1 MPVTPYLTFNGN
13 CREALEYYAD
23 VFRLPGPEPMTFGQV
38 PPEEGSHIPSEM
50 KDLVM
55 HARLIIHG
63 TPIMFSDAIPS
74 SPVVFGKNVT
84 LAITSDDLEKLQRE
98 FALIR
103 KEGRVISEFQQT
115 FFSPAYG
122 VVEDKFGVEWQFSYD
137 DGSVI
142 R

>member
-1 MPVTPYLTFNGN
+1 MPVNPYLTFNGN
-13 CREALEYYAD
+13 CREAIEYYAD

-38 PPEEGSHIPSEM
+38 PPEEGSTIPPEM

-55 HARLIIHG
+55 HAHLNIHG
-63 TPIMFSDAIPS
+63 TPVLFSDAFPQ

-84 LAITSDDLEKLQRE
+84 LAITSDDLDRLHKE
-98 FALIR
+98 FAALR
-103 KEGRVISEFQQT
+103 EGGRVIMDFQKT

-122 VVEDKFGVEWQFSYD
+122 VVEDKYGVEWQFNYD
-137 DGSVI
+137 DGTI